1 MIVATL
7 ITKNSNLCIKGVG
20 LNYYRT
26 GLVDILKKMKA
37 KISIKNISKMS
48 GESIG
53 DIYVSS
59 SKLKSVSVS
68 KTIIPRLIDELPI
81 LFVAASFADGISKFE
96 GLEELKFKE
105 SDRLNSM
112 TIALQNS
119 GVTIKQKN
127 SLMITGKK
135 LQPGGSII
143 KTFNDHQNSY
153 VYVNIWA
160 GLREK
165 I

>member
-37 KISIKNISKMS
+37 KISIKNISRIS

-112 TIALQNS
+112 TIALRNS
-119 GVTIKQKN
+119 GVIIKQKN
-127 SLMITGKK
+127 SLMITGKNYS
-135 LQPGGSII
+135 L
-143 KTFNDHQNSY
+143 
-153 VYVNIWA
+153 A
-160 GLREK
+160 GV
-165 I
+165 